1 MANTSKNSTFM
12 EKKKA
17 LDSAAWMNQPPHP
30 IPNFQKRHKVSVF
43 RGAGW
48 SSVVV
53 KSSKNACMVKLEQT
67 GNTISV
73 YDRRS
78 IKEVFLMTDS
88 KFKIAAACDS

>member
-30 IPNFQKRHKVSVF
+30 IPIFRRGTTVSVF

-48 SSVVV
+48 SKGVVV

-78 IKEVFLMTDS
+78 IKELFS
-88 KFKIAAACDS
+88 